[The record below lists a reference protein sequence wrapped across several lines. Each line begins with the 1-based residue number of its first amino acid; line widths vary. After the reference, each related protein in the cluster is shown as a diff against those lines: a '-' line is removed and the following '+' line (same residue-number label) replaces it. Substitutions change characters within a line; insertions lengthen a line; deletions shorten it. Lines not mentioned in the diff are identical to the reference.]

1 MDVRDTALELLETHG
16 YTHIIYGYRANGVDH
31 MTHDSEKFLRSR
43 DDDTYV
49 AQVDMLQAKT
59 PGLEMV
65 YAVHKN

>member
-1 MDVRDTALELLETHG
+1 MDTRDTALELLETHG

-31 MTHDSEKFLRSR
+31 MTQFLRAR
-43 DDDTYV
+43 DDDTYA

-65 YAVHKN
+65 YVVHKS